1 MLFVFGLLAVVAVA
15 MASNRFRF
23 DVIALLVVCAL
34 SLSGILSV
42 EQALSGFGNTVVIL
56 VAALLVIGEML
67 DRTGI
72 ARTVGD
78 LIARKAGKH
87 EVRILISLMLA
98 SAILGG
104 FMSSTAIVAIFIPIV
119 LRIAQETGVSKSK
132 LLIPMSYAALI
143 SGMLTLIA
151 TPTNLVVNGEL
162 KQAGYDGFQFFSF
175 TPLGL
180 CILIAACAYFVL
192 LGRHLLPK
200 RSSPNTLVTSKRSA
214 VEMFRAY
221 NTEEKGLSYRLT
233 PGSEF
238 VGRPIRDSGL
248 AAAYG
253 LRVLSVLRQR
263 KEKTSSVLFG
273 DASVELRQEDQITL
287 LGKPEAHKQLQAHP
301 GVSEASLSQ
310 SQRNR
315 MQWEL
320 GTSAVLIHPESSL
333 LNKTLT
339 EVEFQNRYNAQV
351 IGMRRNGEV
360 LPDFKHAKLQAS
372 DSLLVAG
379 SWESLDQLRRLNHEF
394 IVLEEA
400 KEQTEK
406 VPAYRKAPIAL
417 TILAMLVAVS
427 VLDLLPLTITV
438 LLAALAAVF
447 TRCMTMEDAYRSI
460 HWNSIVLIA
469 GLLPMADALQVTG
482 GTEFIVDGLMGLL
495 GSAPYSLM
503 FTALFFLTAGIG
515 LFLSNTASAVLIAPI
530 AITTAQI
537 QEVSPI
543 PYAIAVMIAASA
555 AYSTPVSTPVV
566 TLVMEPGAYK
576 FGDYVKVGVPLL
588 VITWLVTLLVTPWLF
603 PY

>member
-1 MLFVFGLLAVVAVA
+1 
-15 MASNRFRF
+15 
-23 DVIALLVVCAL
+23 
-34 SLSGILSV
+34 
-42 EQALSGFGNTVVIL
+42 
-56 VAALLVIGEML
+56 
-67 DRTGI
+67 
-72 ARTVGD
+72 
-78 LIARKAGKH
+78 
-87 EVRILISLMLA
+87 
-98 SAILGG
+98 
-104 FMSSTAIVAIFIPIV
+104 
-119 LRIAQETGVSKSK
+119 
-132 LLIPMSYAALI
+132 
-143 SGMLTLIA
+143 
-151 TPTNLVVNGEL
+151 
-162 KQAGYDGFQFFSF
+162 
-175 TPLGL
+175 
-180 CILIAACAYFVL
+180 
-192 LGRHLLPK
+192 
-200 RSSPNTLVTSKRSA
+200 
-214 VEMFRAY
+214 
-221 NTEEKGLSYRLT
+221 
-233 PGSEF
+233 
-238 VGRPIRDSGL
+238 
-248 AAAYG
+248 
-253 LRVLSVLRQR
+253 
-263 KEKTSSVLFG
+263 
-273 DASVELRQEDQITL
+273 
-287 LGKPEAHKQLQAHP
+287 
-301 GVSEASLSQ
+301 
-310 SQRNR
+310 

-503 FTALFFLTAGIG
+503 FTALFSHCRYWLISVEHRQCCSHRPDRNHHGANSGGLPHSLCHRCHDCSLCGIQHARIHSCGHAGNG
-515 LFLSNTASAVLIAPI
+515 TRRV
-530 AITTAQI
+530 
-537 QEVSPI
+537 
-543 PYAIAVMIAASA
+543 
-555 AYSTPVSTPVV
+555 
-566 TLVMEPGAYK
+566 
-576 FGDYVKVGVPLL
+576 
-588 VITWLVTLLVTPWLF
+588 
-603 PY
+603 